1 MNNTDHYYPEK
12 LLESTEQLDLKAF
25 WRTIVRRKRVIM
37 LFILVMFS
45 LSLLATLLMKPVY
58 RATTLLEIERKIAS
72 VTDSG
77 VINGDD
83 PRDTRD
89 FYQTQYEL
97 LKSRSMAR
105 NVIDELGLEKH
116 LSSIGLITQL
126 KTFLHISSAD
136 EKPDFESLFID
147 NMSIEPVNTSRL
159 VRISYDARTPELAA
173 DIVNVIASVF
183 IARNKNKYNDN
194 TQLAKQELKKK
205 LDSAKTQLANA
216 DKATLDFRQKHNIVD
231 IGEGGE
237 TTYSDRLKQLTKKLI
252 DAEEKKR
259 TLGGTKTANEKKSSQ
274 EYKNAVA
281 EENSLRLQIQQEKA
295 TALGS
300 QDNQRQFRRLQSSS
314 NASQAVYDNLQQ
326 QMKQLDIASSGNS
339 HISVVDKAIAPRQK
353 NSPKLLLNL
362 IFGTFLG
369 LLLGIAYA
377 FLVEY
382 LDDTISSADELEH
395 LTKLPNLAIIPNMDK
410 YPKEEIGLLSYH
422 EIHSYFAEAFRT
434 FRTSIKF
441 LSEDADSKL
450 IFITSS
456 NANEGKSSSA
466 SNLASVYAQ
475 SGRSVLLIDADLR
488 NPSVHKIF
496 KEPQEN
502 GLSELLV
509 GDAEPKDVIKT
520 TSVPN
525 LYLITAGKFTHDPV
539 GLISNLRM
547 EKMLKLTSSKYDHVI
562 IDGAPVLGLA
572 DALILSNLAASTIF
586 VSQSE
591 RTDKKMILSS
601 INRLRQAKGNI
612 IGTLMTK
619 VDMDKSEYAY
629 NYLDYNADKHEEPQK
644 G

>member
-1 MNNTDHYYPEK
+1 MKNTDHYYPEK
-12 LLESTEQLDLKAF
+12 LLESSEQLDLKAF

-37 LFILVMFS
+37 LFIMVMFS

-77 VINGDD
+77 VVNGDD

-116 LSSIGLITQL
+116 LSGAGFITQL
-126 KTFLHISSAD
+126 KTFLHMSSSD
-136 EKPDFESLFID
+136 EKPDFEYLFID
-147 NMSIEPVNTSRL
+147 NITIEPVNTSRL

-173 DIVNVIASVF
+173 NIVNVIASVF

-194 TQLAKQELKKK
+194 TRLAKQELNKK
-205 LDSAKTQLANA
+205 LESAKTQLATA
-216 DKATLDFRQKHNIVD
+216 DKATLDFRQKHDIVD

-252 DAEEKKR
+252 NAEEKKR
-259 TLGGTKTANEKKSSQ
+259 ALGSTKTADEKKSSQ

-281 EENSLRLQIQQEKA
+281 EENSLRLQIQQEK
-295 TALGS
+295 TSALGS
-300 QDNQRQFRRLQSSS
+300 QGNQRQFRRLQSSS

-339 HISVVDKAIAPRQK
+339 RISVVDKATTPRNK

-369 LLLGIAYA
+369 LLLGTAYA

-441 LSEDADSKL
+441 LSDDVHSKL
-450 IFITSS
+450 IFITSA

-496 KEPQEN
+496 KEPQES

-629 NYLDYNADKHEEPQK
+629 NYLDYNADNHEEPK
-644 G
+644 KS